1 MGKEIMAKRNL
12 QNVFFDKLSFYL
24 IASGIFGLVTLT
36 PRTFSPGAISEF
48 WQNTDKAVEIDLLRL
63 KTCQISLKS
72 CFQIFINLIKELDVD
87 LLRYNDHDD

>member
-1 MGKEIMAKRNL
+1 MAERNL
-12 QNVFFDKLSFYL
+12 QNVLFDKLSFYL

>member
-48 WQNTDKAVEIDLLRL
+48 EQNTDKALEIDLLMKQL
-63 KTCQISLKS
+63 
-72 CFQIFINLIKELDVD
+72 N
-87 LLRYNDHDD
+87 

>member
-1 MGKEIMAKRNL
+1 MAKINL

-48 WQNTDKAVEIDLLRL
+48 WQNTDKAVEIENLSDL
-63 KTCQISLKS
+63 
-72 CFQIFINLIKELDVD
+72 FEELLSDFHQSDQRARCRPPEV
-87 LLRYNDHDD
+87 

>member
-1 MGKEIMAKRNL
+1 MAKGNL